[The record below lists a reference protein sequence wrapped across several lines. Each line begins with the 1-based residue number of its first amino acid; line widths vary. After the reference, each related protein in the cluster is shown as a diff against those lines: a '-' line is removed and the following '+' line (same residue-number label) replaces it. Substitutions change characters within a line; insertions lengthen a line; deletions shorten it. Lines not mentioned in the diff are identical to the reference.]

1 MQNTCNLGPAQHD
14 TLQNLD
20 MLENQENQMNILDDP
35 ITENNILIAAKKL
48 KNKKSAYSDKIKNEM
63 IKSSAQILL
72 CGYHKLF
79 NPILQLG
86 SFPDQWCEGLITPT
100 FKSGEKNDTNNYRGI
115 CVTSC
120 LSTFFCIIINE
131 RL

>member
-72 CGYHKLF
+72 CG
-79 NPILQLG
+79 
-86 SFPDQWCEGLITPT
+86 
-100 FKSGEKNDTNNYRGI
+100 SGT
-115 CVTSC
+115 
-120 LSTFFCIIINE
+120 
-131 RL
+131 